1 MAIRDPQG
9 TRSQFEKEQVLCPF
23 YMGGWGEDL

>member
-9 TRSQFEKEQVLCPF
+9 TRSQFEKEQVSSPC
-23 YMGGWGEDL
+23 YMGDCGEVL

>member
-9 TRSQFEKEQVLCPF
+9 TRSQFEKEQVSCPF
-23 YMGGWGEDL
+23 VEFWGLPP